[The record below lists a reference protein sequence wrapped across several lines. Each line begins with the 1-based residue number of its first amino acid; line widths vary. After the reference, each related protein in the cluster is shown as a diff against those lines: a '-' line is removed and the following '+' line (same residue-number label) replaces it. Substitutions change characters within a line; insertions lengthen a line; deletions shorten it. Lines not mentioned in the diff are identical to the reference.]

1 MPDAAPSTAPDAR
14 DDPADGYNPRPMRTI
29 ADFLDFYRRQRS
41 WTFTLVSAVPE
52 ELFDWR
58 PSESSFS
65 CGELVRHLMLSERFW
80 RKLIVEAA
88 GGRSFDPF
96 GLPGDGRQR
105 MAAFRAPNLQ
115 SAGAARNLG
124 ATFAECLEKWGE
136 IQARTEEEL
145 AGLTPEQLDA
155 VVDHPLLAIRF
166 PVWEAL
172 LTMVGHEVHHRGQ
185 LSAYLKMIGV
195 EQPAS
200 LGV

>member
-1 MPDAAPSTAPDAR
+1 MK
-14 DDPADGYNPRPMRTI
+14 TI
-29 ADFLDFYRRQRS
+29 AEFLDFYRRQRS

-52 ELFDWR
+52 ELFGWR
-58 PSESSFS
+58 PSESAFS
-65 CGELVRHLMLSERFW
+65 CGELVRHLILSERFW
-80 RKLIVEAA
+80 RKLILESA

-96 GLPGDGRQR
+96 SLPGDGRQR
-105 MAAFRAPNLQ
+105 MTAFRQPNLQ
-115 SAGAARNLG
+115 SAADATNLG
-124 ATFAECLEKWGE
+124 TTFAECLETWKP

-145 AGLTPEQLDA
+145 GRLTPEQLDLI
-155 VVDHPLLAIRF
+155 VDHPLLALRF

-172 LTMVGHEVHHRGQ
+172 LTLVGHEVHHRGQ

>member
-1 MPDAAPSTAPDAR
+1 
-14 DDPADGYNPRPMRTI
+14 MRTT
-29 ADFLDFYRRQRS
+29 AELLDFYRRQRS

-80 RKLIVEAA
+80 RKLIVEAVE
-88 GGRSFDPF
+88 GRSFDPF

-105 MAAFRAPNLQ
+105 MTAFRQPNLE
-115 SAGAARNLG
+115 SAAAAENLG
-124 ATFAECLEKWGE
+124 TTFAECLERWGP

-145 AGLTPEQLDA
+145 GRLTPEQLDA
-155 VVDHPLLAIRF
+155 VVDHPLLAIRL
-166 PVWEAL
+166 PAWEAL

-195 EQPAS
+195 EQPAF